1 MPPCITVRIKC
12 CGDAREGV
20 RGVGLRYAT
29 ERNADLLKL
38 NVELISL
45 AEYFYGIAIFC
56 AENLICQQV
65 SHELL

>member
-45 AEYFYGIAIFC
+45 AEYFYGIAIF
-56 AENLICQQV
+56 LR
-65 SHELL
+65 